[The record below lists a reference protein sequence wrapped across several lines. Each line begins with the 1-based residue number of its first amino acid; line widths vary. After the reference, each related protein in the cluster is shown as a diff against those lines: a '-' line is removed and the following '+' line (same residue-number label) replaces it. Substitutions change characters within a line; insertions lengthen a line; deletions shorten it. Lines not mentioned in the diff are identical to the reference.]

1 VTTLVPTIQIDE
13 DRREIRAGGRA
24 LLVQPKVFD
33 LLVYLARNRQRV
45 VPKSELLEAVW
56 PGVVV
61 TEASLQRAISLAR
74 SALTELG
81 ATETI
86 ATHARHGYRY
96 HEPEPPREPGADGSE
111 SVLREAR
118 AAYDRG
124 EWRAAITL
132 LETVDDLEGVGADD
146 LQRWAHAAQCLGRPN
161 DALRVLERAVAAFS
175 ARGDRRRAAWAA
187 ILTAHLRMEWGENVL
202 ANGWLQRAARLL
214 EGLPDGREQGYVQM
228 LEARVALGQNQP
240 ARALGHALRACE
252 LGRAHADPDLE
263 GLGRMQA
270 GQAWLFTGNTPE
282 GLNALDEAAVAV
294 GASGLSAWAGGLVYC
309 GVIYSYMTRADWQ
322 RAGQWTTE
330 FTRWCEGKGVA
341 AYPGLC
347 RMHRAEVLAAKGELP
362 EALREM
368 DATLEMLG
376 ECAPWA
382 LGDAWLVKGEILL
395 AQGSFEAARAAFV
408 QAAELGWD
416 STFGLALV
424 RYHEGDAAGAL
435 RQLSQC
441 LDEEGISCRTRLG
454 TSLAYLAMVAAAAGQ
469 LEQARAALA
478 TLAQR
483 PDLTST
489 PLLGAL
495 LARARGEVLA
505 VDGDRREAIRQLRAA
520 SRSCHAANA
529 PLACAE
535 VRRSLARVMI
545 AERDFES
552 AEVEL
557 GAAANLFR
565 RAGASGQLATC
576 EALSRDLRLAR
587 EAAPHHAGD
596 A

>member
-1 VTTLVPTIQIDE
+1 VPTIQIDE
-13 DRREIRAGGRA
+13 SRREVRAGARA
-24 LLVQPKVFD
+24 LLLQPKVFD

-45 VPKSELLEAVW
+45 VPKSELLDAVW

-96 HEPEPPREPGADGSE
+96 HEATEPPAPPVAEGAE
-111 SVLREAR
+111 MVLREAR
-118 AAYDRG
+118 EAYGRG
-124 EWRAAITL
+124 EWQRAISL
-132 LETVDDLEGVGADD
+132 LETVDDLEGVDADD
-146 LQRWAHAAQCLGRPN
+146 LQRWAHSAQCIGRPS
-161 DALRVLERAVAAFS
+161 DALRVLERAVSAYS

-228 LEARVALGQNQP
+228 LQARVALGQNQP
-240 ARALGHALRACE
+240 DRALGHALRACE
-252 LGRAHADPDLE
+252 LGRSFADPDLE

-309 GVIYSYMTRADWQ
+309 GVIYSYMTRADWL

-368 DATLEMLG
+368 DGTLQML
-376 ECAPWA
+376 EEFAPWA
-382 LGDAWLVKGEILL
+382 RGDAWLVKGEILL
-395 AQGSFEAARAAFV
+395 AQGSFEQARAAFIR
-408 QAAELGWD
+408 AAELGWD
-416 STFGLALV
+416 SSFGLALV
-424 RYHEGDAAGAL
+424 RYYEGDATGAL

-441 LDEEGISCRTRLG
+441 LDEEGFSCRTKPG
-454 TSLAYLAMVAAAAGQ
+454 TSLAYLTIVAAAAGQ
-469 LEQARAALA
+469 LERARAALDA
-478 TLAQR
+478 LTQR

-489 PLLGAL
+489 PVLGAL
-495 LARARGEVLA
+495 LARARGELLA
-505 VDGDRREAIRQLRAA
+505 AAGDREEAIRQLRAA
-520 SRSCHAANA
+520 SRSCHAAHA

-535 VRRSLARVMI
+535 VRRSLARVLI
-545 AERDFES
+545 AERDFDA

-557 GAAANLFR
+557 CAATSLFR
-565 RAGASGQLATC
+565 RAGADGQLDSC
-576 EALSRDLRLAR
+576 EALNRELSLAR
-587 EAAPHHAGD
+587 EADAPHPSGV
-596 A
+596 